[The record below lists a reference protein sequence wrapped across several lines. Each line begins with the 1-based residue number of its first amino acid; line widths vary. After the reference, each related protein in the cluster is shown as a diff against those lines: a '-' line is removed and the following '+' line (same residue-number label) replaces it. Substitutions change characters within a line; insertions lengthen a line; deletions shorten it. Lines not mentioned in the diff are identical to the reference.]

1 MTEQSRQRLAMEARR
16 GLGLRLAFALPV
28 HIPLAATPC
37 VQRANMTGACSVHGD
52 WGYPRELQ
60 GREVASAVGTS
71 LTYAK

>member
-1 MTEQSRQRLAMEARR
+1 M
-16 GLGLRLAFALPV
+16 RLAFALPV